1 MQCATQVKLTSDA
14 AAGLIKKKLFPH
26 FKNKNMK
33 RSLITHV
40 AAAIIITGVMMAMYA
55 TVQQAHRSTANDPQL
70 QLARDISAR
79 LSGNKVITNM
89 LPDDTIDLANSLG
102 TFVALYD
109 AKGDAMQSTGLL
121 DGKMPQIPAGVFDYA
136 KTNKEDVLTW
146 QPRNGVR
153 MAMVVEAVSSP
164 QVAYVAVGRSLQEVE
179 ERESNLTMM
188 ILITWLACM
197 GVLVVH
203 FALQSRIARKN
214 SK

>member
-1 MQCATQVKLTSDA
+1 MQCATQVKLNIDA
-14 AAGLIKKKLFPH
+14 AAGLM
-26 FKNKNMK
+26 KNYFITKNRIMK

-40 AAAIIITGVMMAMYA
+40 AAAIIVTGVMMAMYA
-55 TVQQAHRSTANDPQL
+55 TVQQAHRTAANDPQL

-79 LSGNKVITNM
+79 LTGNKMISSL
-89 LPDDTIDLANSLG
+89 LPGDTIDLANSLG
-102 TFVALYD
+102 TFVTLYD

-136 KTNKEDVLTW
+136 KANKEDVLTW
-146 QPRNGVR
+146 QPRNDVR
-153 MAMVVEAVSSP
+153 MAMVVEAVASP
-164 QVAYVAVGRSLQEVE
+164 QVGYVAVGRSLQEVE

-203 FALQSRIARKN
+203 FALQSWIARK
-214 SK
+214 SAK